1 MQNHFRRLG
10 IQCRGIIQQNFKLK
24 LWAIPCDQLHC
35 SHHFQLSYSLSN
47 LVKIRGFHLERGP
60 TFNGPRTGLNQLLK
74 SSQDGFAH
82 IDDVALMFQN
92 LLKDFSDHSNEELE
106 QALDACGLSLSDDLV
121 LNVLRRHS
129 SDWKPASRFFNWVST
144 RSNPNGYSPGSGAYN
159 EMLGILGKMNRFDE
173 LHQVLDEMSK
183 RGLMNERSYGIVVHR
198 YASAHRVHDAI
209 DFFYNRKHYGLKLD
223 LIAFQTLLMS
233 LCRYKHVEVA
243 EFLFHSKKGEFQ
255 YDIKTWNIIL
265 NGWCVLGIFR
275 ETKRFWNEIIRS
287 KCKPDKVTYATFINS
302 LCKSGKIHAAAK
314 LFYAMWERGC
324 TPDVVI
330 CNSLI
335 DGLCFKKKIPEAI
348 QIFREMNDKDCQ
360 PNVATYNCLIKH
372 LCKIQRMEK
381 VFELLGEM
389 EEKGGSFSPNART
402 YSYLLSSSKKPEE
415 ISKMLERMKKNGCK
429 MTGDAYNLVLRL
441 YMKWNCEELVQSTW
455 TEMERDGMG
464 PDQRSYTIMIH
475 GLYNQERIEDA
486 MNYFNKMTSKEMVP
500 EQRTMLLVNAMKLKL
515 KGGAQNTGN
524 SKLSTYA
531 DKRGKK
537 TIPFQ
542 SLMKP

>member
-1 MQNHFRRLG
+1 MKLG
-10 IQCRGIIQQNFKLK
+10 T
-24 LWAIPCDQLHC
+24 IPYNQFHC
-35 SHHFQLSYSLSN
+35 THHFHPPYYLSN
-47 LVKIRGFHLERGP
+47 LVKIRGFHPERGP
-60 TFNGPRTGLNQLLK
+60 ISTDPQSGLNQLLK
-74 SSQDGFAH
+74 SSKDGSAH
-82 IDDVALMFQN
+82 IDNVALKFQN
-92 LLKDFSDHSNEELE
+92 LLKDFSSSSNEELE
-106 QALDACGLSLSDDLV
+106 QALDACGVSLDEDLV

-129 SDWKPASRFFNWVST
+129 SDWKPAFQFFNWVSK

-183 RGLMNERSYGIVVHR
+183 RGLVNERSYGIVVHR
-198 YASAHRVHDAI
+198 YASAHRIHDAI
-209 DFFYNRKHYGLKLD
+209 DFFYKRKHYGLKLD

-233 LCRYKHVEVA
+233 LCRYKHVEAA

-265 NGWCVLGIFR
+265 NGWCVLGSLR

-287 KCKPDKVTYATFINS
+287 KCRRDKVTYATFVNS
-302 LCKSGKIHAAAK
+302 LCKSGKISTAVK
-314 LFYAMWERGC
+314 LFYAMWEKGC

-330 CNSLI
+330 CNSVI
-335 DGLCFKKKIPEAI
+335 DGLCFKKRIPEAL

-360 PNVATYNCLIKH
+360 PDVATFNCLIKH
-372 LCKIQRMEK
+372 LCKIQRMKK

-389 EEKGGSFSPNART
+389 DEKGGSCSPNART

-415 ISKMLERMKKNGCK
+415 VSKMLERMKKTGCK
-429 MTGDAYNLVLRL
+429 MTGDTYNLVLRL

-475 GLYNQERIEDA
+475 GLYDQGRIEHA
-486 MNYFNKMTSKEMVP
+486 MNYFNKMTSKGMIP
-500 EQRTMLLVNAMKLKL
+500 EQRTMLLVSAMKLKL
-515 KGGAQNTGN
+515 EIGAENTGN
-524 SKLSTYA
+524 NKLSMHA
-531 DKRGKK
+531 DRSGKK
-537 TIPFQ
+537 NILFIR
-542 SLMKP
+542 